1 MTKESGGK
9 KKKDRPR
16 KHESE
21 LVENVIFINRVAK
34 VVKGGRRF
42 SFSAL
47 VSVGDLDPLMFEP
60 TAELMAGLSP
70 GIARLDVI
78 PGAGHFPWLD
88 APDRYFGSIAD
99 FVTR

>member
-1 MTKESGGK
+1 LL
-9 KKKDRPR
+9 DQLPR
-16 KHESE
+16 IASPT
-21 LVENVIFINRVAK
+21 
-34 VVKGGRRF
+34 
-42 SFSAL
+42 L